1 MRGPRPAAST
11 TFYRNRSPRPPPSL
25 ALTTTR
31 CTGCAFVAF
40 DKLMTAQAVK
50 KAFEPKHMAGY
61 LRVLSG
67 GLTDA
72 RAARRAVGE
81 PAVPAARVLLRQ
93 LASCA
98 IMLVLCMLG
107 SAILWSTNAFLIWEN
122 DHDAFE
128 WVKSASAGS
137 FFAYVGIWLLSVLLI
152 VVDHRP
158 HRRRHRARQRPRA
171 AAHARGQ
178 GDLGHAQ
185 DLFLP
190 VRSPPPVTP
199 AKS

>member
-1 MRGPRPAAST
+1 
-11 TFYRNRSPRPPPSL
+11 
-25 ALTTTR
+25 
-31 CTGCAFVAF
+31 
-40 DKLMTAQAVK
+40 MTAQAVK

-61 LRVLSG
+61 LRLLGG
-67 GLTDA
+67 GLTVHPA
-72 RAARRAVGE
+72 PE
-81 PAVPAARVLLRQ
+81 PHDVLWENLQCPPREVLLRQ

-152 VVDHRP
+152 VVGHLVLIIAVIVLANVLERP
-158 HRRRHRARQRPRA
+158 HTHADKEISVMLKISFFQCAR
-171 AAHARGQ
+171 
-178 GDLGHAQ
+178 L
-185 DLFLP
+185 L
-190 VRSPPPVTP
+190 PVTP
-199 AKS
+199 AQILTLSPQPQPQPQPQPEPEPQPQP